1 MISEKVI
8 LQTKNVKVLLHEELS
23 TGLRSISVYDENEM
37 TMKFISKELYDNL
50 LNELENQKE
59 F

>member
-23 TGLRSISVYDENEM
+23 TGLRSISVYDEDELA
-37 TMKFISKELYDNL
+37 MKFISKELYYNL
-50 LNELENQKE
+50 LFELENQKE

>member
-8 LQTKNVKVLLHEELS
+8 LKTGSAKVLLHEELS
-23 TGLRSISVYDENEM
+23 TGLCSISVCDEEQLG
-37 TMKFISKELYDNL
+37 MKFISKELYDSL
-50 LNELENQKE
+50 LYELENQRE